1 MAAALLFKRGGKLF
15 YCQRLAT
22 VRAVALSNPEGCEAD
37 TMANLVRPLRCTLSV
52 PVKPSTCQS
61 GATNQGSP
69 SAKQQATHSR
79 GSGYAYPPRAG
90 WGLSELPGWAG
101 RPGWLA
107 GGGPRGPESE
117 FDRAGCSGL
126 ACQGA
131 TEWAGLAGW
140 AGLGW
145 LGWAGLAGWGYRRC
159 QTACRNLPCPSAA
172 ARRLWAA
179 ANKS

>member
-1 MAAALLFKRGGKLF
+1 M
-15 YCQRLAT
+15 
-22 VRAVALSNPEGCEAD
+22 RAVALSNPEGCEAD

-79 GSGYAYPPRAG
+79 GSGYAYPPWAR

-107 GGGPRGPESE
+107 GGEPRCPKASSTERAAADWHVRGP
-117 FDRAGCSGL
+117 
-126 ACQGA
+126 QN
-131 TEWAGLAGW
+131 
-140 AGLGW
+140 GLGW
-145 LGWAGLAGWGYRRC
+145 LGWLGWLAGWLAGLQAVSNSVPESSVPFGRGPPAVGRSQTVTERIWSASSDEVERR
-159 QTACRNLPCPSAA
+159 RERESAA
-172 ARRLWAA
+172 SL
-179 ANKS
+179 

>member
-1 MAAALLFKRGGKLF
+1 M
-15 YCQRLAT
+15 
-22 VRAVALSNPEGCEAD
+22 RAVALTNPEGCEAD
-37 TMANLVRPLRCTLSV
+37 TMANIVRPLRCTLSV

-107 GGGPRGPESE
+107 GGGNSRSIRRRTSLLQSWMSEKKTRKQCSQKLKYPRRTI
-117 FDRAGCSGL
+117 FLKGCIRNMPGL
-126 ACQGA
+126 KVRSDHSSRKGICVCPFGVADLQSSVS
-131 TEWAGLAGW
+131 LARF
-140 AGLGW
+140 L
-145 LGWAGLAGWGYRRC
+145 
-159 QTACRNLPCPSAA
+159 
-172 ARRLWAA
+172 
-179 ANKS
+179 